1 MASSGVPVSR
11 GDQRLALV
19 IFADITETKRAE
31 EEIARQREA
40 LHQADKISA
49 LGSLLAGVAHELN
62 NPLSIVVGRSV
73 MLEDADLDPK
83 VGAAVAS
90 IRTAAERCAK
100 IVKTF
105 LAMARKQ
112 APTRVPVRIDA
123 VVAAAL
129 DLLGY
134 GLESAG
140 IRVTTAVP
148 ADLPQTMADPDQLTQ
163 VLTNLV
169 TNAQQAMVGWSG
181 KRELAI
187 SAEHDRRHG
196 QIRIIVSDSGPGIP
210 DQVRGRIFDPFFT
223 TKPAGGGTGI
233 GLAVCRGIVEAHEG
247 TITVGVA
254 PGGGA
259 SFVVTLPVVGT
270 LGATARIEA
279 PAAAHAG
286 PSGRLL
292 IVDDE
297 EGIRH
302 MLAEILA
309 ADGHVVEEA
318 ANGLQALERL
328 GEARFDLVISDLI
341 MPQLDGPGLYE
352 ELCRRD
358 PTMADHLLFIT
369 GDTLSASARFFLQ
382 RVQRPAIEKPFVPE
396 EVRRAVRAALG
407 EADRTGRTS

>member
-1 MASSGVPVSR
+1 
-11 GDQRLALV
+11 
-19 IFADITETKRAE
+19 
-31 EEIARQREA
+31 
-40 LHQADKISA
+40 
-49 LGSLLAGVAHELN
+49 
-62 NPLSIVVGRSV
+62 
-73 MLEDADLDPK
+73 MLENADLDPK
-83 VGAAVAS
+83 VAAAVAS

-140 IRVTTAVP
+140 IRVRNDVP

-163 VLTNLV
+163 VLSNLI
-169 TNAQQAMVGWSG
+169 TNAQQALVGWSG
-181 KRELAI
+181 ERELAI
-187 SAEHDRRHG
+187 AAEHDQRHG
-196 QIRIIVSDSGPGIP
+196 QLRITVSDSGPGIP
-210 DQVRGRIFDPFFT
+210 DQVRSRVFDPFFT

-247 TITVGVA
+247 TITAAVA

-259 SFVVTLPVVGT
+259 AFVVTLPVVGT
-270 LGATARIEA
+270 LGATSAVA
-279 PAAAHAG
+279 PPAAAHAG
-286 PSGRLL
+286 PSGRILV
-292 IVDDE
+292 VDDE

-309 ADGHVVEEA
+309 ADGHMVEEA
-318 ANGLQALERL
+318 AHGHQALERL
-328 GEARFDLVISDLI
+328 GEEHFDLVISDLI

-352 ELCRRD
+352 EICRRD
-358 PTMADHLLFIT
+358 PAMADRLLFIT
-369 GDTLSASARFFLQ
+369 GDTLSASARVFLQ
-382 RVQRPAIEKPFVPE
+382 RVQRPAIEKPFVPD
-396 EVRRAVRAALG
+396 EVRRAVREALG
-407 EADRTGRTS
+407 DAGRAGQTPRGTRMQ

>member
-1 MASSGVPVSR
+1 MLRGEAMEQAERPLLTLDGRSIVVASSGVPVSR

-73 MLEDADLDPK
+73 MLENADLDPK

-140 IRVTTAVP
+140 IRVTTSCAGGP
-148 ADLPQTMADPDQLTQ
+148 AADHGRSGSADPGADQPRHQCPAGDGRLER
-163 VLTNLV
+163 
-169 TNAQQAMVGWSG
+169 QAGA
-181 KRELAI
+181 RHR
-187 SAEHDRRHG
+187 AEHDRRHG

-247 TITVGVA
+247 TITVGRGARRRRLVRGHA
-254 PGGGA
+254 AGGRHARRHRAHRGA
-259 SFVVTLPVVGT
+259 G
-270 LGATARIEA
+270 
-279 PAAAHAG
+279 
-286 PSGRLL
+286 
-292 IVDDE
+292 
-297 EGIRH
+297 
-302 MLAEILA
+302 
-309 ADGHVVEEA
+309 
-318 ANGLQALERL
+318 
-328 GEARFDLVISDLI
+328 
-341 MPQLDGPGLYE
+341 
-352 ELCRRD
+352 
-358 PTMADHLLFIT
+358 
-369 GDTLSASARFFLQ
+369 SARMPG
-382 RVQRPAIEKPFVPE
+382 RPA
-396 EVRRAVRAALG
+396 G
-407 EADRTGRTS
+407 S